1 MDTNYALNHPL
12 AVKKWSKELMREAL
26 KKTHALQFMGKG
38 KDVLCTIKTDL
49 SEKDGT
55 GDRIRVGIRSQMTGE
70 GVDGDNTL
78 EGNEEPL
85 ETFNQDVYID
95 QLRHAGRSGG
105 KMSEQ
110 RVPFSVRDEIRD
122 ALGDW
127 WSDRIDTWF
136 FTQLTGNTAQSN
148 RKYGGF
154 NSIVAPDADHITYGT
169 SGSTTEGAMS
179 DTYSVVSNLV
189 VTSRFNLNAI
199 DAAVEKAKLAKNALR
214 PFNIGGKKKLA
225 MFIHPYQV
233 TDLRKYTAA
242 GQWADIQKAA
252 IQGGAGSE
260 NPIYSG
266 ALGEYN
272 NVILHE
278 STRIPAAPTNAS
290 VRRAVLCGAQAAC
303 IAFGQGYGKEVF
315 TWVEELFDYKNK
327 LGVAAGCQAGLVK
340 TRYNNSDFGTV
351 VVPTYAVASA

>member
-1 MDTNYALNHPL
+1 MDTNYGLNHPL

-49 SEKDGT
+49 SEKEDGA

-78 EGNEEPL
+78 EGNEEAL

-122 ALGDW
+122 GLADW

-136 FTQLTGNTAQSN
+136 FNQLTGNTAQTN

-154 NSIVAPDADHITYGT
+154 NAILAPDADHVTYYD
-169 SGSTTEGAMS
+169 SGSTSEVSMSASTVAM
-179 DTYSVVSNLV
+179 
-189 VTSRFNLNAI
+189 FNLSAI
-199 DAAVEKAKLAKNALR
+199 DSAVERAKVAKNALR

-233 TDLRKYTAA
+233 TSLRKNTAA
-242 GQWADIQKAA
+242 GLWADIQKAA

-260 NPIYSG
+260 NPLYSG

-278 STRIPAAPTNAS
+278 SIRIPASPSNAN

-327 LGVAAGCQAGLVK
+327 LGVAAGAQAGLVK
-340 TRYNNSDFGTV
+340 TRFNGSDYGTV
-351 VVPTYAVASA
+351 VVPTWAVASN